1 MNFKT
6 VGYGR
11 VTGLIWTR
19 IQCCRW
25 PLVLVNY
32 EQDRHCERSTELAVD
47 GSVEHW
53 WTDTD
58 KGKRK

>member
-1 MNFKT
+1 MAVCT
-6 VGYGR
+6 D
-11 VTGLIWTR
+11 LIWTR
-19 IQCCRW
+19 IGCCRW

-32 EQDRHCERSTELAVD
+32 EQDRHCERCTASAVD

-58 KGKRK
+58 RGKWK